1 MSGLRQVLS
10 PQGLRRGMKGM
21 IDQTLQEQTMPSTV
35 TMRAL
40 LETGVHFGHR
50 TSTWNPRMRP
60 WIFTERNGIH
70 IIDLQQ
76 TIVNI
81 NRFHDMVRDL
91 VAGGGSILF
100 VGTKRQAQE
109 TVRREAERCA
119 MPYVNHRW
127 LGGTLTNWRT
137 IRERIDTLKS
147 LEKRRDAG
155 EFDLLTKKEALM
167 LQRKIDKLQ
176 LRLGGIR
183 DMQRPPDMLLIVDTV
198 REATAVKEA
207 NILNVPVIA
216 LVDTNSNPDEIDY
229 IIPANDDAVRAINLL
244 VKAVSDAVL
253 EGQAMRKADEDD
265 TEDMAVPEYVSIEYE
280 GDGEDADDEQFL
292 GEATLAKLR
301 DANLFEEETPAAAS
315 QEPAADTQ
323 PEAPAAPEAPAE
335 ATERDESQS

>member
-10 PQGLRRGMKGM
+10 RKGLRRGMKGM

-91 VAGGGSILF
+91 VAGGGSVLF

-109 TVRREAERCA
+109 TVRREAERCG

-155 EFDLLTKKEALM
+155 EFELLTKKEALM

-183 DMQRPPDMLLIVDTV
+183 EMQRPPDMLLIVDTV

-253 EGQAMRKADEDD
+253 EGQAMRKADEDEMED
-265 TEDMAVPEYVSIEYE
+265 TAVPEYVSIEYE

-301 DANLFEEETPAAAS
+301 DANLFEEQTPAAESQTA
-315 QEPAADTQ
+315 QEPAAD
-323 PEAPAAPEAPAE
+323 PEPEAPEAPAE